1 MFYFLEEE
9 DNMIESKRT
18 CVCKFMPMHMLNILS
33 VFTKFIRKLCQWNP
47 TELEIINFISN
58 NIPDAQT
65 GYTVTTVT
73 ILQ

>member
-33 VFTKFIRKLCQWNP
+33 VFTKFIRKLCQCNP